1 MAPAP
6 SKLGTSPSPSPI
18 KKKLKANSPPAP
30 PAPAAPADPY
40 ESCTCGECHLP
51 YFDPDYI
58 HPDEVLHEDA
68 DAIDDDGKE
77 IKDAL
82 QASPEDFK
90 EKVDSY
96 LEREEEVVF
105 DEVSKKYALDLS
117 LSFMN
122 QENRSATFCKDCLND
137 PCYVE
142 CYYKEFVDHCD
153 FCIENKE
160 SMAACRYEMYRFMS
174 RLVFGPLGKGV
185 RRIIPNCITTAIRD
199 QFEAPDG
206 VYVGFKA
213 KPDKSA
219 HKEDD
224 SENEF

>member
-30 PAPAAPADPY
+30 ADPY

-51 YFDPDYI
+51 YFDPDHI
-58 HPDEVLHEDA
+58 HPDEVLHED
-68 DAIDDDGKE
+68 DIDDDGKE

-82 QASPEDFK
+82 QASPDDFK

-96 LEREEEVVF
+96 LAREEEIVF
-105 DEVSKKYALDLS
+105 DEVSKKCALDLS
-117 LSFMN
+117 LDFVS

-137 PCYVE
+137 PCFVE
-142 CYYKEFVDHCD
+142 CHYKEFVDHCD

-160 SMAACRYEMYRFMS
+160 SMAACRYEMCRFMS

-213 KPDKSA
+213 NPDKSGC
-219 HKEDD
+219 KEED